1 MSKPKRPLL
10 AKAAEIRAIFQNALA
25 LFESVEEV
33 GLAEDPDDRE
43 LIAEVNI
50 RNAVGVEALRFCCVA
65 AGLAR
70 DVSLLPLVAEALEIL
85 EGERDD
91 TEKHLDVMAMALTDL
106 LEAGA
111 PVDTDVEGLARHADA
126 EVRRAVAAGL
136 SPRGDRALALL
147 NALAADASP
156 EVRLAARASLEE
168 VQEVPWWQGKF
179 RSDPA
184 ARLDAGDVARLKPA
198 LERLS
203 ELLDRDRTWLSP
215 AIRAELVE
223 LAGALPDALALE
235 VVESW
240 HTGGHRHRTADAG
253 LLALMISRE
262 GGLDALARL
271 CARWV
276 EEDHSSLAKQL
287 SEAIIALPE
296 PRRVEVCLE
305 LGRRIAGLTERERE
319 ASPAYMMA
327 EAVGLAWPPGRDLTP
342 MLDVLL
348 SIPQH
353 SNPHR
358 GDMSA
363 SSMARGLLD
372 GADPGPILDRLIE
385 ARLAG
390 YPGAWS
396 SFGWQCDKM
405 LERAS
410 GPALRL
416 AAERAAL
423 SDDGKL
429 AAWGIGSLLGAAHDP
444 ARDGPLSAVV
454 ERLLADPRARRVI
467 LGHHELSRR
476 AVAPMRAALRAGELS
491 YPEACTAIRIIGAV
505 WGGVVDSNSVSTRLD
520 QDEDELE
527 KWRAKAR
534 EALGPFLGPPELH
547 GPPTP
552 EEWANLRVAR
562 AIALTRPGP
571 GGGHEDEREGQPP
584 LGLAVLPVGPWSPED
599 RAVLDAA
606 LARMRA
612 GDGDA
617 ALPIGLM
624 LAGKL
629 EEADFPLFDELI
641 ARVDHDTKPLLRGI
655 RSGARDAL
663 GIRGRPAGG
672 GDEDEEDEDEDEDE
686 DEQREWMDEDEDD

>member
-1 MSKPKRPLL
+1 MAKPKRPLL

-25 LFESVEEV
+25 LFESVQDI

-43 LIAEVNI
+43 RIAELNI
-50 RNAVGVEALRFCCVA
+50 RNAAGFEALRFCCVA

-70 DVSLLPLVAEALEIL
+70 DPSLLPLVAESLEIL

-91 TEKHLDVMAMALTDL
+91 AEDHREVMAMALTDL

-111 PVDTDVEGLARHADA
+111 PVDADVEGLARHADE

-136 SPRGDRALALL
+136 KPRGERAIALL
-147 NALAADASP
+147 NALAADPSAD
-156 EVRLAARASLEE
+156 VRRAARGSLEE
-168 VQEVPWWQGKF
+168 VQEVAWWQGKF

-184 ARLDAGDVARLKPA
+184 ARLDAADVARLKPA

-203 ELLDRDRTWLSP
+203 ELLDRDQSWLPP
-215 AIRAELVE
+215 AARAELAE

-235 VVESW
+235 LTELW
-240 HTGGHRHRTADAG
+240 HAGGSRHRTADAG
-253 LLALMISRE
+253 LLAVMISRE

-276 EEDHSSLAKQL
+276 EDGHDSVARPLAQ
-287 SEAIIALPE
+287 AITSLPE
-296 PRRVEVCLE
+296 PRRVEVCLA
-305 LGRRIAGLTERERE
+305 LSRRIAALPERGRDER
-319 ASPAYMMA
+319 PAGMMA
-327 EAVGLAWPPGRDLTP
+327 EAAGLAWPPGRDLTP

-348 SIPQH
+348 SIPPH

-372 GADPGPILDRLIE
+372 GADPGPILDRLLE

-396 SFGWQCDKM
+396 SIGWQCDKM

-467 LGHHELSRR
+467 LDHHELSRR
-476 AVAPMRAALRAGELS
+476 AVAPMRAALRAGQLS

-505 WGGVVDSNSVSTRLD
+505 WGGVADSNSVSTRLD

-547 GPPTP
+547 GPPTA
-552 EEWANLRVAR
+552 EEWAMLRAAR

-629 EEADFPLFDELI
+629 EEADFPLFDELV
-641 ARVDHDTKPLLRGI
+641 ARVDHETKPLLRGL

-663 GIRGRPAGG
+663 GLRGQAAGG
-672 GDEDEEDEDEDEDE
+672 GGGAGGDDGDDGEDD
-686 DEQREWMDEDEDD
+686 DEQREWMDEEDD